1 MSVLPHAF
9 SDYNE
14 VGDTAAL
21 FIARLRDQKDAA
33 CYHVML
39 AWDGED
45 AATINFHLTQAR
57 AIVHAIAAAAAQLGY
72 ADLGASA
79 IRCETQILTH
89 LEGDYTDLAIC
100 PCQIIYYLDVFVEA
114 CTELTGCC

>member
-21 FIARLRDQKDAA
+21 FLARLRDQKDAA

-57 AIVHAIAAAAAQLGY
+57 AIVHAIAAAAARLGY
-72 ADLGASA
+72 A
-79 IRCETQILTH
+79 
-89 LEGDYTDLAIC
+89 DLAIC

-114 CTELTGCC
+114 CTELAGCC